1 MEALKT
7 IFLALSVV
15 LASALYS
22 VNAKIQEHEFVVRS
36 LSLTFFVLS
45 FPFLCPFFLGKVINL
60 LPFVTRQIQAT
71 PVKRLCNTHNTIT
84 VNGQFPGPTL
94 EVNNGDTLVV
104 KVTNKARYNVTIH
117 WYHIKLSNL
126 AFRLS
131 PLNILY

>member
-7 IFLALSVV
+7 IFLSLFVV

-22 VNAKIQEHEFVVRS
+22 ANAKIQEHEFVVSSPFPHLVFFFFS
-36 LSLTFFVLS
+36 LSVS
-45 FPFLCPFFLGKVINL
+45 CKIIINL
-60 LPFVTRQIQAT
+60 LPFVTGQIQAT
-71 PVKRLCNTHNTIT
+71 PVKRLCSTHSTIT

-117 WYHIKLSNL
+117 WYHINGFTLSFWL
-126 AFRLS
+126 F
-131 PLNILY
+131 